1 MGASFRTG
9 NSMNSPQGPSSKIGT
24 QKNITQRNEKT
35 FKRGGLMFIEG
46 ETSTEMYILR
56 SGKVR
61 ILKQEGDNTI
71 ELAVLGPGSVLGELS
86 LLDHQPRGATGQVL
100 EEVVATVIDE
110 DLFVRTLAQIPSWL
124 TNIIKLVV
132 KRLRDTMK
140 KTSDD
145 VVNKSIAGAIR
156 VLLLQNNN
164 EGFKKDEMPC
174 VLLFRTKELVYSIIG
189 LGSLEAENVLFHLI
203 LKDMIM
209 IRKNESGQEYILLKN
224 IEVLQLYMNY
234 LRSKQRGGTL
244 VGEGL
249 SEKAGGLIDMV
260 LTTGEKGGKKI
271 QASLYSIGQAQI
283 ELEMEKAG
291 KGRFLDLDAVD
302 ELIASKIIVRQ
313 DEATESKYGTH
324 KRSTFVYNA
333 ETLKRVRLLN
343 LYLPIFKE
351 EVKF

>member
-1 MGASFRTG
+1 
-9 NSMNSPQGPSSKIGT
+9 MNSSKIGT
-24 QKNITQRNEKT
+24 NKNITQRNEKT
-35 FKRGGLMFIEG
+35 FKRGSLMFIEG

-56 SGKVR
+56 SGRVR

-86 LLDHQPRGATGQVL
+86 LLDHQPRAATGQVI
-100 EEVVATVIDE
+100 EEVVATIIDE
-110 DLFVRTLAQIPSWL
+110 NLFMQTLARTPSWL

-145 VVNKSIAGAIR
+145 IVHKSVAGAIK
-156 VLLLQNNN
+156 VLLLLAEN
-164 EGFKKDEMPC
+164 EGFKKDDMTC
-174 VLLFRTKELVYSIIG
+174 VSLSRAKELIYATMG

-203 LKDMIM
+203 LKDMLM
-209 IRKNESGQEYILLKN
+209 IRKNEAGQEYIVLKN

-234 LRSKQRGGTL
+234 LRSKQRGSAL
-244 VGEGL
+244 VGEGM
-249 SEKAGGLIDMV
+249 SEKADELIDLV
-260 LTTGEKGGKKI
+260 LAAGEKGGRKI
-271 QASLYSIGQAQI
+271 QASLFSVGRAQV

-291 KGRFLDLDAVD
+291 KGRFIDPDAVD
-302 ELIASKIIVRQ
+302 ELITSKIIVRQ
-313 DEATESKYGTH
+313 DEAAESKYGAR
-324 KRSTFVYNA
+324 KRSIFVYNS

-343 LYLPIFKE
+343 LYLPVFKE

>member
-1 MGASFRTG
+1 MK
-9 NSMNSPQGPSSKIGT
+9 SPQGPSSKINT
-24 QKNITQRNEKT
+24 NKNITQRNEKT

-71 ELAVLGPGSVLGELS
+71 ELAVLGPGAVLGELS

-110 DLFVRTLAQIPSWL
+110 ALFVQTLARIPPWL

-140 KTSDD
+140 KTGDD
-145 VVNKSIAGAIR
+145 IVHKSVAGVIK
-156 VLLLQNNN
+156 VLLLVFDN
-164 EGFKKDEMPC
+164 EGFKKEEVAC
-174 VLLFRTKELVYSIIG
+174 VSLARTKELVYATIG
-189 LGSLEAENVLFHLI
+189 LGSLESENVFLHLI
-203 LKDMIM
+203 LKDMVM
-209 IRKNESGQEYILLKN
+209 VRKNEAGQEYIVLKN

-234 LRSKQRGGTL
+234 LRAKQRGSTL
-244 VGEGL
+244 LGDGI
-249 SEKAGGLIDMV
+249 SDKAGELIDSV
-260 LTTGEKGGKKI
+260 LAAGEKGGKKI
-271 QASLYSIGQAQI
+271 QASLFSISQAQV
-283 ELEMEKAG
+283 ELEMERAG
-291 KGRFLDLDAVD
+291 RERFIDLDAMD
-302 ELIASKIIVRQ
+302 ELVASKIIVRQ
-313 DEATESKYGTH
+313 DDATESKYGTH
-324 KRSTFVYNA
+324 KRSTFVFNA

-343 LYLPIFKE
+343 LYLPVFKE

>member
-1 MGASFRTG
+1 MKSTL
-9 NSMNSPQGPSSKIGT
+9 GPSSKIDT
-24 QKNITQRNEKT
+24 NKNITQRNEKT

-71 ELAVLGPGSVLGELS
+71 ELAVLGPGAVLGELS

-110 DLFVRTLAQIPSWL
+110 DLFVRTLARIPPWL
-124 TNIIKLVV
+124 TNIIKMVV

-140 KTSDD
+140 KTGDD
-145 VVNKSIAGAIR
+145 IVYKSVAGAIK
-156 VLLLQNNN
+156 VLLLLSGS
-164 EGFKKDEMPC
+164 EGFQKDDMMC
-174 VLLFRTKELVYSIIG
+174 VALARTKELLYAIIG
-189 LGSLEAENVLFHLI
+189 LGSLESENVFLHLI
-203 LKDMIM
+203 LKDMLM
-209 IRKNESGQEYILLKN
+209 IRKNGAGQEYIVLKN

-234 LRSKQRGGTL
+234 LRSKQRGSML
-244 VGEGL
+244 VGEGA
-249 SEKAGGLIDMV
+249 SEKAGELIDMV
-260 LTTGEKGGKKI
+260 LAAGDKGGKKI
-271 QASLYSIGQAQI
+271 QASLFSIGQAQV

-291 KGRFLDLDAVD
+291 KGRFIDLDAVD
-302 ELIASKIIVRQ
+302 ELTASKIIVRQ
-313 DEATESKYGTH
+313 DDATESKFGTH

-343 LYLPIFKE
+343 LYLPVFKE

>member
-1 MGASFRTG
+1 
-9 NSMNSPQGPSSKIGT
+9 MNSSKIGT
-24 QKNITQRNEKT
+24 NKNITRRNEKT

-110 DLFVRTLAQIPSWL
+110 NLFVQTLARTPSWL

-145 VVNKSIAGAIR
+145 IVHKSVAGTIR
-156 VLLLQNNN
+156 VLLLLFNN

-174 VLLFRTKELVYSIIG
+174 VKLARTKELVYATIG
-189 LGSLEAENVLFHLI
+189 LGSLEAEDVLFHLI

-209 IRKNESGQEYILLKN
+209 IRKNEAGQEYIILKN
-224 IEVLQLYMNY
+224 IEVLQLYMNF
-234 LRSKQRGGTL
+234 LRAKQRGSTL
-244 VGEGL
+244 IGDGI
-249 SEKAGGLIDMV
+249 SEKAGELIDMILNV
-260 LTTGEKGGKKI
+260 GEKGGKKI
-271 QASLYSIGQAQI
+271 QASLFSVGQAQI

-313 DEATESKYGTH
+313 DEATESKYGAH
-324 KRSTFVYNA
+324 KRSNFMYNV

-343 LYLPIFKE
+343 LYEPVFKE